1 MFLGLFS
8 TEPCGYPCTK
18 IWEDCTV
25 VFPVMGQS
33 TVVVEC
39 RVGVEDDG
47 LWVVR
52 SKWADEIRSG
62 VQVRALN
69 LGYQIR
75 IGGQS

>member
-1 MFLGLFS
+1 
-8 TEPCGYPCTK
+8 
-18 IWEDCTV
+18 